1 MVAVV
6 FKGGTSLALHM
17 LLTVFLHCCRF
28 MPPDDPLGR
37 NGPTIEDFL
46 RRKPWAPE
54 NKLQHCPYGWFTFLL
69 HPAVLR
75 LHFLVLSRGNRA
87 ASTQRKQ
94 YNKNQ
99 FQES

>member
-1 MVAVV
+1 MVAGVL
-6 FKGGTSLALHM
+6 KGGVSLGLYV
-17 LLTVFLHCCRF
+17 LLTVTLQCCRF

-69 HPAVLR
+69 HPTELR
-75 LHFLVLSRGNRA
+75 LHFLVLSLGIGT